1 MVIVLRVQ
9 KEVCK
14 NSIFWFNRFRNKQN
28 ALNFWDV
35 TKEITKQKPQSE

>member
-14 NSIFWFNRFRNKQN
+14 NSIFFGLIVFEINKMLSKT
-28 ALNFWDV
+28 A
-35 TKEITKQKPQSE
+35 K